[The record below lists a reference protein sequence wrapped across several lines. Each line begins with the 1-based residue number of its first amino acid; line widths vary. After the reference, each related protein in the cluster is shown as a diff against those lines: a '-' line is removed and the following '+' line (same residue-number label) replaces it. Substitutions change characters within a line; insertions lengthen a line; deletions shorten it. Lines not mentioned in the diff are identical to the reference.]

1 MAVPR
6 RGVLRHH
13 KQLAESE
20 VKDKFEDLL
29 VFGYACKLFRDD
41 ERAAEIDQ
49 GKLLI
54 PWMGDDSIKI
64 DRYDARGTLFD
75 LKSHETPQGGYDRT
89 EELTSEEKRVERLC
103 DEERYF
109 ALYKDEE
116 EEAVIKE
123 EEIKRLNQDLN
134 EVTSEEVSYHQVPF
148 SYSNSSEVSDPS
160 LNSRE
165 ALIQSTLGQLGDA
178 VYVPPPILDV
188 PPDII
193 VPPTQK
199 LARIIEK
206 TANFISSQGTQM
218 EIIVK
223 AKQANNPM
231 FQFLHFDTALH
242 PFYRHILAAIR
253 NGNYVVPAED
263 PVESDEK
270 EECKDNGHVHES
282 DSESENYLHPSLQ
295 PKASDQVDHR
305 SSEADATEDPIQPSP
320 DVRLLMD
327 KTASYI
333 SRNGRHLES
342 VVQSKDDPRFVFLN
356 PEHAFHGYYTQKLS
370 LYCSMQLNLETT
382 KQLETSNQLVETKIE
397 IREKSPAERS
407 VIDPELMKTERRKK
421 AALFLDQMKRD
432 RLSDRKSRIEDHD
445 AAGSESTSSSAK
457 NSKSC
462 SPDDIEIIGAVAGE
476 TRERSRSRSLSR
488 SPSESRPERKRRDV
502 RRRSRTRSRSRLR
515 HRSVSRTRRRS
526 RERSRSRN
534 RPIRRSPSPERRR
547 RQHKKHR
554 SRERRRK
561 EKKKRH
567 SRDRLRK
574 RRRHRSRSRSAS
586 DSLSRSR
593 SRSRSGSRVN
603 SSRSASESRV
613 SPITSAV
620 RKLAADAA
628 ASKSCSE
635 ASSPLPSQ
643 LLTIQPAFAKIA
655 EGIRAKVIAMIEGDK
670 K

>member
-13 KQLAESE
+13 KQLAEAE

-41 ERAAEIDQ
+41 EKAAEIDQ

-89 EELTSEEKRVERLC
+89 EGLTSEEKRIERLC

-148 SYSNSSEVSDPS
+148 SYNTTSEADDSNLSP
-160 LNSRE
+160 RE
-165 ALIQSTLGQLGDA
+165 APLQSTLGQLGDA

-253 NGNYVVPAED
+253 NGSYFVPAED

-270 EECKDNGHVHES
+270 EECKNNGHVNES

-295 PKASDQVDHR
+295 PKASDQAVHR
-305 SSEADATEDPIQPSP
+305 ASETNSTEDVQPIQPST

-327 KTASYI
+327 KTASYM

-342 VVQSKDDPRFVFLN
+342 AVQSKGDPRFVFLN
-356 PEHAFHGYYTQKLS
+356 PEHAFHGYYIQKLS
-370 LYCSMQLNLETT
+370 LYSSMHLNVEVT
-382 KQLETSNQLVETKIE
+382 KQPEIPNQRVEIKLEVG
-397 IREKSPAERS
+397 EKSPAERS
-407 VIDPELMKTERRKK
+407 AIDPELVKTERRKK
-421 AALFLDQMKRD
+421 ATLFLDQMKRD
-432 RLSDRKSRIEDHD
+432 RVTGKSAIEDAD
-445 AAGSESTSSSAK
+445 PVGIESTSSSTK

-462 SPDDIEIIGAVAGE
+462 SPDDVEIIGAVSGE
-476 TRERSRSRSLSR
+476 ARERSR
-488 SPSESRPERKRRDV
+488 
-502 RRRSRTRSRSRLR
+502 
-515 HRSVSRTRRRS
+515 
-526 RERSRSRN
+526 
-534 RPIRRSPSPERRR
+534 
-547 RQHKKHR
+547 
-554 SRERRRK
+554 RRRK

-574 RRRHRSRSRSAS
+574 KRRHRSRSRSAS

-593 SRSRSGSRVN
+593 SRSRSRSGSRMN

>member
-13 KQLAESE
+13 KQLAEAE

-41 ERAAEIDQ
+41 EKAAEIDQ

-89 EELTSEEKRVERLC
+89 EGLTSEEKRIERLC

-148 SYSNSSEVSDPS
+148 SYNTSSEAD
-160 LNSRE
+160 NSNLSPRE
-165 ALIQSTLGQLGDA
+165 APLQSTLGQLGDA

-253 NGNYVVPAED
+253 NGTYVVPAED
-263 PVESDEK
+263 PVENDDK
-270 EECKDNGHVHES
+270 EESKNNGHDQAVHRAIET
-282 DSESENYLHPSLQ
+282 DS
-295 PKASDQVDHR
+295 
-305 SSEADATEDPIQPSP
+305 TEDVQPVQPSP

-327 KTASYI
+327 KTASYM

-342 VVQSKDDPRFVFLN
+342 AVQSKGDPRFVFLN
-356 PEHAFHGYYTQKLS
+356 PEHAFHGYYIQKLT
-370 LYCSMQLNLETT
+370 LYSSMHLNMEGT
-382 KQLETSNQLVETKIE
+382 KQTEIPNQPTELKVDVK
-397 IREKSPAERS
+397 EKSPAERS
-407 VIDPELMKTERRKK
+407 AIDPELMKTERRKK

-432 RLSDRKSRIEDHD
+432 RATGKSAKEDADRV
-445 AAGSESTSSSAK
+445 GVESTSSSTK

-462 SPDDIEIIGAVAGE
+462 SPDDVEIIGAVSGE
-476 TRERSRSRSLSR
+476 ARERSR
-488 SPSESRPERKRRDV
+488 
-502 RRRSRTRSRSRLR
+502 
-515 HRSVSRTRRRS
+515 
-526 RERSRSRN
+526 
-534 RPIRRSPSPERRR
+534 
-547 RQHKKHR
+547 
-554 SRERRRK
+554 RRRK

-574 RRRHRSRSRSAS
+574 KHRHRSRSRSES
-586 DSLSRSR
+586 DSLSRSRSR

>member
-1 MAVPR
+1 M
-6 RGVLRHH
+6 
-13 KQLAESE
+13 
-20 VKDKFEDLL
+20 
-29 VFGYACKLFRDD
+29 
-41 ERAAEIDQ
+41 
-49 GKLLI
+49 
-54 PWMGDDSIKI
+54 
-64 DRYDARGTLFD
+64 
-75 LKSHETPQGGYDRT
+75 
-89 EELTSEEKRVERLC
+89 C

-148 SYSNSSEVSDPS
+148 SYNTTSEADDSNLSP
-160 LNSRE
+160 RE
-165 ALIQSTLGQLGDA
+165 APLQSTLGQLGDA
-178 VYVPPPILDV
+178 VYIPPPILDV

-253 NGNYVVPAED
+253 NGSYFVPAED

-270 EECKDNGHVHES
+270 EECKNNGHVNES

-295 PKASDQVDHR
+295 PKASDQAVHR
-305 SSEADATEDPIQPSP
+305 ASDTNSTEDVQPIQPST

-327 KTASYI
+327 KTASYM

-342 VVQSKDDPRFVFLN
+342 AVQSKGDPRFVFLN
-356 PEHAFHGYYTQKLS
+356 PEHAFHGYYIQKLS
-370 LYCSMQLNLETT
+370 LYSSMHLNVEVT
-382 KQLETSNQLVETKIE
+382 KQPEIPNQRVEIKLEVG
-397 IREKSPAERS
+397 EKSPAERS
-407 VIDPELMKTERRKK
+407 AIDPELVKTERRKK
-421 AALFLDQMKRD
+421 ATLFLDQMKRD
-432 RLSDRKSRIEDHD
+432 RVTGKSAIEDAD
-445 AAGSESTSSSAK
+445 PVGIESTSSSTK

-462 SPDDIEIIGAVAGE
+462 SPDDVEIIGAVSGE
-476 TRERSRSRSLSR
+476 ARERSRSRSLSC

-502 RRRSRTRSRSRLR
+502 RRRSRTRSRSRTR

-526 RERSRSRN
+526 RERSRSRT

-574 RRRHRSRSRSAS
+574 KRRHRSRSRSAS

-593 SRSRSGSRVN
+593 SRSRSRSGSRMN

>member
-1 MAVPR
+1 MC
-6 RGVLRHH
+6 
-13 KQLAESE
+13 
-20 VKDKFEDLL
+20 DD
-29 VFGYACKLFRDD
+29 CCLFCGIRFFVNLFYFLQ
-41 ERAAEIDQ
+41 IC
-49 GKLLI
+49 
-54 PWMGDDSIKI
+54 
-64 DRYDARGTLFD
+64 RYDARGTLFD

-89 EELTSEEKRVERLC
+89 EGLTSEEKRIERLC

-148 SYSNSSEVSDPS
+148 SYNTTSEADDSNLSP
-160 LNSRE
+160 RE
-165 ALIQSTLGQLGDA
+165 APLQSTLGQLGDA

-253 NGNYVVPAED
+253 NGSYFVPAED

-270 EECKDNGHVHES
+270 EECKNNGHVNES

-295 PKASDQVDHR
+295 PKASDQAVHR
-305 SSEADATEDPIQPSP
+305 ASETNSTEDVQPIQPST

-327 KTASYI
+327 KTASYM

-342 VVQSKDDPRFVFLN
+342 AVQSKGDPRFVFLN
-356 PEHAFHGYYTQKLS
+356 PEHAFHDYYIQKLS
-370 LYCSMQLNLETT
+370 LYSSMHLNVEVT
-382 KQLETSNQLVETKIE
+382 KQPEIPNQRVEIKLEVG
-397 IREKSPAERS
+397 EKSPAERS
-407 VIDPELMKTERRKK
+407 AIDPELVKTERRKK
-421 AALFLDQMKRD
+421 ATLFLDQMKRD
-432 RLSDRKSRIEDHD
+432 RVTGKSATEDAD
-445 AAGSESTSSSAK
+445 PVGIESTSSSTK

-462 SPDDIEIIGAVAGE
+462 SPDDVEIIGAVSGE
-476 TRERSRSRSLSR
+476 ARERSRSRSLSC

-502 RRRSRTRSRSRLR
+502 RRRSRTRSRSRTR

-526 RERSRSRN
+526 RERSRSRT

-574 RRRHRSRSRSAS
+574 KRRHRSRSRSAS

-593 SRSRSGSRVN
+593 SRSRSRSGSRMN

>member
-13 KQLAESE
+13 KQLAEAE

-41 ERAAEIDQ
+41 EKAAEIDQ

-89 EELTSEEKRVERLC
+89 EGLTSEEKRIERLC

-148 SYSNSSEVSDPS
+148 SYNTSSEAD
-160 LNSRE
+160 NSNLSPRE
-165 ALIQSTLGQLGDA
+165 APLQSTLGQLGDA

-253 NGNYVVPAED
+253 NGTYVVPAED
-263 PVESDEK
+263 PVENDEK
-270 EECKDNGHVHES
+270 EESKNNGHVNES

-295 PKASDQVDHR
+295 PKASDQAVHR
-305 SSEADATEDPIQPSP
+305 AIETDSTKDVQPVQPSP

-327 KTASYI
+327 KTASYM

-342 VVQSKDDPRFVFLN
+342 AVQSKGDPRFVFLN
-356 PEHAFHGYYTQKLS
+356 PEHAFHGYYIQKLT
-370 LYCSMQLNLETT
+370 LYSSMHLNTEGT
-382 KQLETSNQLVETKIE
+382 KPIE
-397 IREKSPAERS
+397 IPNQPTEIKLDVKDKSPAERS
-407 VIDPELMKTERRKK
+407 AIDPELMKTERRKK

-432 RLSDRKSRIEDHD
+432 RATGKSAIEDAD
-445 AAGSESTSSSAK
+445 RVGVESTSSSTK

-462 SPDDIEIIGAVAGE
+462 SPDDVEIIGAVSGE
-476 TRERSRSRSLSR
+476 ARERSR
-488 SPSESRPERKRRDV
+488 
-502 RRRSRTRSRSRLR
+502 
-515 HRSVSRTRRRS
+515 
-526 RERSRSRN
+526 
-534 RPIRRSPSPERRR
+534 
-547 RQHKKHR
+547 
-554 SRERRRK
+554 RRRK

-574 RRRHRSRSRSAS
+574 KHRHRSRSRSES
-586 DSLSRSR
+586 DSLSRSRSR

-620 RKLAADAA
+620 RKLAAEAA

>member
-13 KQLAESE
+13 KQLAEAE

-41 ERAAEIDQ
+41 EKAAEIDQ

-89 EELTSEEKRVERLC
+89 EGLTSDEKRIERLC

-148 SYSNSSEVSDPS
+148 SYNISTEADGSNLS
-160 LNSRE
+160 SRE
-165 ALIQSTLGQLGDA
+165 APLQSTLGQLGDA

-188 PPDII
+188 PPNII

-253 NGNYVVPAED
+253 NGTYVVPAED
-263 PVESDEK
+263 PVENDENEK
-270 EECKDNGHVHES
+270 EENKSNGHEQAVH
-282 DSESENYLHPSLQ
+282 
-295 PKASDQVDHR
+295 R
-305 SSEADATEDPIQPSP
+305 ATEIDSTEDVQPP
-320 DVRLLMD
+320 LDVRLLMD
-327 KTASYI
+327 KTASYM
-333 SRNGRHLES
+333 SRNGRQLES
-342 VVQSKDDPRFVFLN
+342 AVQSKGDPRFVFLN
-356 PEHAFHGYYTQKLS
+356 PEHAFHGYYIQKLS
-370 LYCSMQLNLETT
+370 LYSSMHLNTEGT
-382 KQLETSNQLVETKIE
+382 KQSEIPNQPTELKVDVK
-397 IREKSPAERS
+397 EKSPAERS
-407 VIDPELMKTERRKK
+407 IIDPEFMKTERRKK

-432 RLSDRKSRIEDHD
+432 RATGKNAIEDVD
-445 AAGSESTSSSAK
+445 SVGVESTSSSAK
-457 NSKSC
+457 NNKSC
-462 SPDDIEIIGAVAGE
+462 SPDDVEIIGAVSGE
-476 TRERSRSRSLSR
+476 AREISR
-488 SPSESRPERKRRDV
+488 
-502 RRRSRTRSRSRLR
+502 
-515 HRSVSRTRRRS
+515 
-526 RERSRSRN
+526 
-534 RPIRRSPSPERRR
+534 
-547 RQHKKHR
+547 
-554 SRERRRK
+554 RRRK

-574 RRRHRSRSRSAS
+574 KHRRRSRSRSQS
-586 DSLSRSR
+586 DSLSQSRSR
-593 SRSRSGSRVN
+593 SRSRSGSRLN

>member
-6 RGVLRHH
+6 RGVLRYH
-13 KQLAESE
+13 KQLAEAE

-41 ERAAEIDQ
+41 EKAAEIDQ

-89 EELTSEEKRVERLC
+89 EGLTSEEKRIERLC

-148 SYSNSSEVSDPS
+148 SYNTSSEAD
-160 LNSRE
+160 NSNLRPRE
-165 ALIQSTLGQLGDA
+165 APLQSTLGQLGDA

-253 NGNYVVPAED
+253 NGTYVVPAED
-263 PVESDEK
+263 PVENDDK
-270 EECKDNGHVHES
+270 EESKNNGHDQAVHRAIET
-282 DSESENYLHPSLQ
+282 DS
-295 PKASDQVDHR
+295 
-305 SSEADATEDPIQPSP
+305 TEDVQPVQPST

-327 KTASYI
+327 KTASYM

-342 VVQSKDDPRFVFLN
+342 AVQSKGDPRFVFLN
-356 PEHAFHGYYTQKLS
+356 PEHAFHGYYIQKLT
-370 LYCSMQLNLETT
+370 LYSSMHLNMEGT
-382 KQLETSNQLVETKIE
+382 KQTEIPNQPTELKVDIK
-397 IREKSPAERS
+397 EKSPAERS
-407 VIDPELMKTERRKK
+407 AIDPELMKTERRKK

-432 RLSDRKSRIEDHD
+432 RATGKSAIEDAD
-445 AAGSESTSSSAK
+445 RVGVESTSSSTK

-462 SPDDIEIIGAVAGE
+462 SPDDVEIIGAVSGE
-476 TRERSRSRSLSR
+476 ARERSR
-488 SPSESRPERKRRDV
+488 
-502 RRRSRTRSRSRLR
+502 
-515 HRSVSRTRRRS
+515 
-526 RERSRSRN
+526 
-534 RPIRRSPSPERRR
+534 
-547 RQHKKHR
+547 
-554 SRERRRK
+554 RRRK

-574 RRRHRSRSRSAS
+574 KHRHRSRSRSES
-586 DSLSRSR
+586 DSLSRSRSR

-620 RKLAADAA
+620 RKLAAEAA

>member
-1 MAVPR
+1 MAAPR

-13 KQLAESE
+13 KQLAETE
-20 VKDKFEDLL
+20 TKDKFEDLL
-29 VFGYACKLFRDD
+29 VFGYACKFFRDD
-41 ERAAEIDQ
+41 ERALEIDQ

-54 PWMGDDSIKI
+54 PWMGDDTIKI
-64 DRYDARGTLFD
+64 DRYDARGMLFD
-75 LKSHETPQGGYDRT
+75 LKPHEAPQGGYDRT
-89 EELTSEEKRVERLC
+89 EGLTSEEGRIERLC

-123 EEIKRLNQDLN
+123 EEIKRLNQDLD
-134 EVTSEEVSYHQVPF
+134 EATSEEVSYHQVPF
-148 SYSNSSEVSDPS
+148 SYTNSSAVGDSNSD
-160 LNSRE
+160 SR
-165 ALIQSTLGQLGDA
+165 AAPLQSTLGQLGDA

-242 PFYRHILAAIR
+242 PFYRHILTAIR

-263 PVESDEK
+263 PVENGEK
-270 EECKDNGHVHES
+270 EESKRNGIVNES
-282 DSESENYLHPSLQ
+282 DSENDNYLHPSLQ
-295 PKASDQVDHR
+295 AKSTDQNVLP
-305 SSEADATEDPIQPSP
+305 SAVSEIIEDSKPLEPSP
-320 DVRLLMD
+320 DVCLLMD
-327 KTASYI
+327 KTASYM

-342 VVQSKDDPRFVFLN
+342 AVRSKGDLRFVFLN
-356 PEHAFHGYYTQKLS
+356 PEHAFHGYYSQKLL
-370 LYCSMQLNLETT
+370 LYSEMHREVEITNQAEAPNRVIGDKNET
-382 KQLETSNQLVETKIE
+382 
-397 IREKSPAERS
+397 REQSPAERP
-407 VIDPELMKTERRKK
+407 VADAELMKTERRKK

-432 RLSDRKSRIEDHD
+432 RLTGKSVKEAKESVDIEL
-445 AAGSESTSSSAK
+445 TSSSK
-457 NSKSC
+457 TKSKSG
-462 SPDDIEIIGAVAGE
+462 SPGDVQIIGAVSEE
-476 TRERSRSRSLSR
+476 TRERSLSRSVSR
-488 SPSESRPERKRRDV
+488 SPSESRPERKRRGA
-502 RRRSRTRSRSRLR
+502 RRRSVTRSRSRTR

-526 RERSRSRN
+526 RDRSRSRN
-534 RPIRRSPSPERRR
+534 RPIRRSPSPGRRR

-554 SRERRRK
+554 SRDRHRK
-561 EKKKRH
+561 DKRKRH
-567 SRDRLRK
+567 SRERQRRK
-574 RRRHRSRSRSAS
+574 RRQRSRSRSAS
-586 DSLSRSR
+586 DSGSRSR
-593 SRSRSGSRVN
+593 SRSRSG
-603 SSRSASESRV
+603 SRSASESRV

>member
-13 KQLAESE
+13 KQLAEAE
-20 VKDKFEDLL
+20 AKDKFEDLL

-54 PWMGDDSIKI
+54 PWMGDDSVKI

-89 EELTSEEKRVERLC
+89 EGLTSEEKRVERLC

-123 EEIKRLNQDLN
+123 EEIKRLTQDLD

-148 SYSNSSEVSDPS
+148 SYNTSSEVDDP
-160 LNSRE
+160 NVKSRE
-165 ALIQSTLGQLGDA
+165 APLQSTLGHLGDA

-242 PFYRHILAAIR
+242 PFYRHILAAVR
-253 NGNYVVPAED
+253 NGSYIVPAED
-263 PVESDEK
+263 PVENDEK
-270 EECKDNGHVHES
+270 EECKSNGHVNES

-295 PKASDQVDHR
+295 PKASEPVVHR
-305 SSEADATEDPIQPSP
+305 STETEATEDPTQPSS

-327 KTASYI
+327 KTASYVA
-333 SRNGRHLES
+333 RNGRHVES
-342 VVQSKDDPRFVFLN
+342 VVQSKGDPRFVFLN
-356 PEHAFHGYYTQKLS
+356 PEHSLHGYYTQKLS
-370 LYCSMQLNLETT
+370 LYCSMQPNLETS
-382 KQLETSNQLVETKIE
+382 KQPEAPNQPVERKPVVTE
-397 IREKSPAERS
+397 ENPAERS
-407 VIDPELMKTERRKK
+407 VIDPEVMKTERRKK
-421 AALFLDQMKRD
+421 AALFLDQMIRD
-432 RLSDRKSRIEDHD
+432 KLSGINILYFFEEICKQLYIILPLLFSACKAKSAIEDAD
-445 AAGSESTSSSAK
+445 PPGIESTSSSTK

-462 SPDDIEIIGAVAGE
+462 SPDDIEIIGAVSGDP
-476 TRERSRSRSLSR
+476 RERSR
-488 SPSESRPERKRRDV
+488 
-502 RRRSRTRSRSRLR
+502 
-515 HRSVSRTRRRS
+515 
-526 RERSRSRN
+526 
-534 RPIRRSPSPERRR
+534 
-547 RQHKKHR
+547 
-554 SRERRRK
+554 RRRK
-561 EKKKRH
+561 EKKKRQ
-567 SRDRLRK
+567 SRDGLRK
-574 RRRHRSRSRSAS
+574 KRRHRSRSRSAS

-593 SRSRSGSRVN
+593 SRSRVN

-643 LLTIQPAFAKIA
+643 LLTTQPAFAKIA

>member
-6 RGVLRHH
+6 RGVLRYH
-13 KQLAESE
+13 KQLAEAE

-41 ERAAEIDQ
+41 EKAAEIDQ

-89 EELTSEEKRVERLC
+89 EGLTSEEKRIERLC

-148 SYSNSSEVSDPS
+148 SYNTSSEAD
-160 LNSRE
+160 NSNLSPRE
-165 ALIQSTLGQLGDA
+165 APLQSTLGQLGDA

-253 NGNYVVPAED
+253 NGTYVVPAED
-263 PVESDEK
+263 PVENDDK
-270 EECKDNGHVHES
+270 EESKNNGHDQAVHRAIET
-282 DSESENYLHPSLQ
+282 DS
-295 PKASDQVDHR
+295 
-305 SSEADATEDPIQPSP
+305 TEDVQPVQPSP

-327 KTASYI
+327 KTASYM

-342 VVQSKDDPRFVFLN
+342 AVQSKGDPRFVFLN
-356 PEHAFHGYYTQKLS
+356 PEHAFHGYYIQKLT
-370 LYCSMQLNLETT
+370 LYSSMHLNMEGT
-382 KQLETSNQLVETKIE
+382 KQTEIPNQPTELKVDIK
-397 IREKSPAERS
+397 EKSPAERS
-407 VIDPELMKTERRKK
+407 AIDPELMKTERRKK

-432 RLSDRKSRIEDHD
+432 RATGKSAIEDAD
-445 AAGSESTSSSAK
+445 RVGVESTSSSTK

-462 SPDDIEIIGAVAGE
+462 SPDDVEIIGAVSGE
-476 TRERSRSRSLSR
+476 ARERSR
-488 SPSESRPERKRRDV
+488 
-502 RRRSRTRSRSRLR
+502 
-515 HRSVSRTRRRS
+515 
-526 RERSRSRN
+526 
-534 RPIRRSPSPERRR
+534 
-547 RQHKKHR
+547 
-554 SRERRRK
+554 RRRK

-574 RRRHRSRSRSAS
+574 KHRHRSRSRSES
-586 DSLSRSR
+586 DSLSRSRSR

>member
-13 KQLAESE
+13 KQLAEAE

-41 ERAAEIDQ
+41 EKAAEIDQ

-89 EELTSEEKRVERLC
+89 EGLTSEEKRIERLC

-148 SYSNSSEVSDPS
+148 SYNTSSEADDSNVSP
-160 LNSRE
+160 RE
-165 ALIQSTLGQLGDA
+165 APLQSTLGQLGDA

-188 PPDII
+188 PPDVI

-253 NGNYVVPAED
+253 NGAYVVPAED
-263 PVESDEK
+263 PVENDEK
-270 EECKDNGHVHES
+270 EESKNNGHDQAVHRAIET
-282 DSESENYLHPSLQ
+282 DS
-295 PKASDQVDHR
+295 
-305 SSEADATEDPIQPSP
+305 TEDVQPVQPSP

-327 KTASYI
+327 KTASYM

-342 VVQSKDDPRFVFLN
+342 AVQSKGDQRFVFLD
-356 PEHAFHGYYTQKLS
+356 PEHAFHGYYIQKLS
-370 LYCSMQLNLETT
+370 LYSSMYLNTEGT
-382 KQLETSNQLVETKIE
+382 KQTEIPNQPAELKVDVKEQ
-397 IREKSPAERS
+397 SPAERS
-407 VIDPELMKTERRKK
+407 AIDPELMKTERRKK

-432 RLSDRKSRIEDHD
+432 RATGKSAIEDGD
-445 AAGSESTSSSAK
+445 RVGVESTSSSTK

-462 SPDDIEIIGAVAGE
+462 SPDDVEIIGAVSGE
-476 TRERSRSRSLSR
+476 AREGSR
-488 SPSESRPERKRRDV
+488 
-502 RRRSRTRSRSRLR
+502 
-515 HRSVSRTRRRS
+515 
-526 RERSRSRN
+526 
-534 RPIRRSPSPERRR
+534 
-547 RQHKKHR
+547 
-554 SRERRRK
+554 RRRK

-574 RRRHRSRSRSAS
+574 KHRHRSRSRSES

-593 SRSRSGSRVN
+593 SHSRSRSESRVN